1 MTDPRDPEEL
11 LRAQLSDLARF
22 RTAVQAQRASLQMA
36 NSTLLDTFAREAAEI
51 AADVAAR
58 DLVLRAV
65 REAAQNPLSPPAR
78 ATSLARLMAEVERTR
93 LQAGAE
99 AGGLARQMEASAHSI
114 ARELAGLNSHLEQ
127 TVGGYGRAT
136 SPGEP
141 QIMDRTA

>member
-1 MTDPRDPEEL
+1 MMTHHDPEEL

-36 NSTLLDTFAREAAEI
+36 DAPLLDTFAREAAQI

-65 REAAQNPLSPPAR
+65 REAAQHPITPPAR
-78 ATSLARLMAEVERTR
+78 VTSLARLAAEVERTR

-99 AGGLARQMEASAHSI
+99 AGGLARQMEASAHAI
-114 ARELAGLNSHLEQ
+114 ARELAHVNSQLGGV
-127 TVGGYGRAT
+127 VGGYGRVPD
-136 SPGEP
+136 PGEP
-141 QIMDRTA
+141 RIMDRTA